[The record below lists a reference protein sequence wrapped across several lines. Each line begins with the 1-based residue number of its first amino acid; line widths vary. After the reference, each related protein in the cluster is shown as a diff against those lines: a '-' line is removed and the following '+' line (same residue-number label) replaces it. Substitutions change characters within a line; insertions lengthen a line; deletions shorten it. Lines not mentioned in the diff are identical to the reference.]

1 MGVRCAHIL
10 SAEMLDDVS
19 IGQDVPCQLLLL
31 LLGLEDQAPFA
42 ESDDVLLHQVQVHGL
57 HELLGRQKP
66 GEMSHPLAPT
76 HRAKAPKAKH
86 PGMHRDKSVS
96 MGACLSRVHV

>member
-1 MGVRCAHIL
+1 MRGAHIL

-19 IGQDVPCQLLLL
+19 VGQDVPCQLLLL
-31 LLGLEDQAPFA
+31 LLSLEDQAPFA
-42 ESDDVLLHQVQVHGL
+42 EPDDVLLHQVQMHGL

-66 GEMSHPLAPT
+66 GEVSHPLAPT
-76 HRAKAPKAKH
+76 QKAKASKAKN

-96 MGACLSRVHV
+96 TGACISRVHV